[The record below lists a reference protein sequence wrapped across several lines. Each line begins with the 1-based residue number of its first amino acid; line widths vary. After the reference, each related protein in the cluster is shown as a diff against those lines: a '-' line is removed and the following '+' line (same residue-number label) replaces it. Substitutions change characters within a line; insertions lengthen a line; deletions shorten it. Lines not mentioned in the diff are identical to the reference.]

1 MTPVQIPAF
10 SCDCSKELCSAFL
23 LCANLISHMKRLALL
38 ALFLLCACGD
48 RIRDDRTWL
57 TLYAFHFEHI
67 RETQSD

>member
-1 MTPVQIPAF
+1 
-10 SCDCSKELCSAFL
+10 
-23 LCANLISHMKRLALL
+23 MKRLALL